1 MWSMSRKEAMTASEE
16 QAAPAGVEEEDLGE
30 KVVVAAAHL
39 ALLTLGL
46 VEESHHQPRYIAQL
60 VGPNVQ

>member
-16 QAAPAGVEEEDLGE
+16 QAAAAGVEEDLGE

-39 ALLTLGL
+39 ALLTLG
-46 VEESHHQPRYIAQL
+46 
-60 VGPNVQ
+60 